1 MERRF
6 KLIGVSIEIVASYG
20 KGFEKALL
28 EQLSPGSA
36 IVMKKD
42 DIYAATLFLLIYHPG
57 FGKLAALEM
66 PPNMPF
72 EMSHK
77 PASPILKFDH

>member
-57 FGKLAALEM
+57 FGKLATLEM

-77 PASPILKFDH
+77 PATPILTLYH